1 MLRLQEQSVT
11 GTAEDPRE
19 YADDMVWR
27 VRLRGRSEDE
37 GDDAWLYVILVLEFQ
52 AEVDFLMPLRIS
64 NYVDNFHMEQWR
76 GKYFGSTSRLQ
87 PSCLSSF
94 ITETP
99 RGAPRR
105 G

>member
-52 AEVDFLMPLRIS
+52 AEVDFLMPPRIR
-64 NYVDNFHMEQWR
+64 NYVDNFHMGQWR
-76 GKYFGSTSRLQ
+76 GKYSAPPVDCSR
-87 PSCLSSF
+87 SCLSSF